1 MVLSA
6 ARRCL
11 LLFVSTGAC
20 AAPFPTRDQNPLLAG
35 FGLPHAMP
43 SRIAAA
49 DEWQFAADFNWGSSA
64 ILQTNPREALV
75 VDAETRE
82 LRATVG
88 RGLGERFA
96 LQLQV
101 PYRTIGAGSLD
112 GFIDDWHGWFS
123 LPEGDRPRLS
133 DDQYRIGY
141 RRDGVT
147 TLNINSSSSGL
158 ADICA
163 DVGYQIAADATSS
176 LAAWLSVKLPTGD
189 ADKLAGSGA
198 TDVSLVIAGERQLAT
213 RWSGFGQLGA
223 SYLGAGALLPDQQ
236 RSVVW
241 SGMAGIGFDI
251 SRSIEL
257 KAQIDAHSAAFDA
270 TSLEFLGDT
279 ALLTVGGSYRLAA
292 GWQLDLGVS
301 EDIVVE
307 GSPDVVFVFG
317 ISQRRTGGE

>member
-1 MVLSA
+1 MVLGA

-43 SRIAAA
+43 ARIAAA
-49 DEWQFAADFNWGSSA
+49 DEWQFGADFNWGSSA
-64 ILQTNPREALV
+64 ILQANSREALV

-82 LRATVG
+82 LRATIG
-88 RGLGERFA
+88 RGLGDRFA
-96 LQLQV
+96 LQLQI
-101 PYRTIGAGSLD
+101 PYRTTSAGSLD

-123 LPEGDRPRLS
+123 LPKGDRPLLPEDR
-133 DDQYRIGY
+133 YRIGY
-141 RRDGVT
+141 RRDGVSA
-147 TLNINSSSSGL
+147 LDIHSSSSGL
-158 ADICA
+158 ADISA

-189 ADKLAGSGA
+189 ADKLTGSGA
-198 TDVSLVIAGERQLAT
+198 TDVSLVIAGDRRLAS
-213 RWSGFGQLGA
+213 RWSVFGQLGA
-223 SYLGAGALLPDQQ
+223 SYLGDGALLAEQQ

-241 SGMAGIGFDI
+241 SGMAGVGFDL
-251 SRSIEL
+251 STAIEL
-257 KAQIDAHSAAFDA
+257 QAQLDAHSAAFDSTA
-270 TSLEFLGDT
+270 LEFLGDT
-279 ALLTVGGSYRLAA
+279 ALLTVGGSYRFAS

-307 GSPDVVFVFG
+307 GSPDVVFVVG
-317 ISQRRTGGE
+317 ISGRLAGR